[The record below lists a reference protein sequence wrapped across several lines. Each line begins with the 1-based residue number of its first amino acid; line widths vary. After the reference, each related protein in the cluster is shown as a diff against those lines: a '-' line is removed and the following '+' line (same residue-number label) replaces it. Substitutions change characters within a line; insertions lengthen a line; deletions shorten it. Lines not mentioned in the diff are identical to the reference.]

1 MEYDHKSEM
10 KREVGMVV
18 LEVVEYDDDLAST
31 RQCRICH
38 EEELECSTSMESPC
52 ACSGSLQFAHRECVQ
67 RWCDEKGSTVCEI
80 CLQNFEPGYT
90 VPPKI
95 SQPVD
100 VAVTIRG
107 SLDVPRQIH
116 GAIDEA
122 NLGYAECSAPAPS
135 RGASCCR
142 LIAMTFAILLLLRH
156 LMDLVLFGADQ
167 YEFRTLLITFS
178 LRAIGILLPFYIMLR
193 LISAIQHGQRQY
205 LLEQI
210 QLRRSVE
217 QLDRSRSEEENPR
230 RYTIQIFS

>member
-1 MEYDHKSEM
+1 MEYEHKFETN
-10 KREVGMVV
+10 REVVMVV
-18 LEVVEYDDDLAST
+18 LEGDDDDPAST

-38 EEELECSTSMESPC
+38 EEEPECSTSMESPC
-52 ACSGSLQFAHRECVQ
+52 ACFGSLQFAHRECVQ

-107 SLDVPRQIH
+107 SLDVPRQTY
-116 GAIDEA
+116 GAIDVT
-122 NLGYAECSAPAPS
+122 NLGHAECSAPAPS
-135 RGASCCR
+135 RGVSCCR
-142 LIAMTFAILLLLRH
+142 LVAITFTILLLLRH
-156 LMDLVLFGADQ
+156 FMDLILIGADQ

-205 LLEQI
+205 HLEQI
-210 QLRRSVE
+210 QVCFRFFFSFVE
-217 QLDRSRSEEENPR
+217 
-230 RYTIQIFS
+230 